1 MPMDRFEVGTEA
13 RKFRGRGNWSRGNN
27 LARGGRGMKGQ
38 MFLGREKFRDKFL
51 NDIVP
56 IRRGMGRMRPYPDP
70 RGRGESRG
78 RHPGF
83 IPPHPTRE
91 MREPFSPPP
100 LRHGHPPPSGPMG
113 FRGRPPH
120 PRGRGMLPPPAG
132 HFYQPRG
139 VT

>member
-56 IRRGMGRMRPYPDP
+56 IR
-70 RGRGESRG
+70 
-78 RHPGF
+78 
-83 IPPHPTRE
+83 
-91 MREPFSPPP
+91 
-100 LRHGHPPPSGPMG
+100 HGHPPPSGPMG

-139 VT
+139 FPNGRGAAAHPPPPGRGQRWPAPPGGRRF